1 MNPITAGASVNNR
14 NAFRQQYLNSLR
26 LEISNQTKNLN
37 ANKLFKANGS
47 TGSEP
52 ADTRSVTERYEDID
66 GLKREVRVGLKELTD
81 GLEAENIIAEIS
93 TAELQFLA
101 GHLPFI
107 IGDLKPKWKL
117 GVPAGAFLPYLR
129 KLMRKNI
136 ETEGVDYGLQQPTLA
151 AGGAII
157 TENEAI
163 TLGDI
168 DDFGDELA
176 DIVSMEGVTRAQE
189 QRATEIGRRL
199 RMLRNL
205 RPTAADRAIIADSG
219 DPLALAEYDEDVS
232 LALRDIPSVDAFS
245 HIYDIRPA
253 SEMLRQLSQVLD
265 GIDWGLL
272 QGLKNAVNMFRA
284 QARSPYSEQGRPAER
299 VNPEESLL
307 PQTPLG
313 KVSDLQETELQQSR
327 TAGTDL
333 PSSYVDRPSV
343 VESFKPYEP
352 LSYEISVPDF
362 LDQSYDTKA
371 ELLCLYADQGKF
383 NNMEP
388 QLLHMINLLLEG
400 GNPPE
405 SHLDSFYS
413 KYVALSKLGSLNYSN
428 QGDIRGRPK
437 FQSESAMPEEE
448 PLPARP
454 IPQFQTES
462 AMPEEEETPNFPQG
476 LMASVPMYEYQSFS
490 PKKKKRLISDMLTA
504 GDFDGSEYLE
514 YAKLLVAQ
522 PEPPEDA
529 MDYLY
534 AAYLHQ
540 LSGEAPP
547 PKSNPPSPEKTSSYV
562 PPQQTEEHIQQKL
575 TPNTITANLTP
586 PPFRMPPPD
595 VFAPLSNEEKTQVF
609 LAGMDNG
616 LLNVTD
622 ENFETAKRFYEG
634 LTSGKYNKI
643 STPWLDLFYSP
654 MYAKYKSIGGTGL
667 RGKGRPKTKKNIIFG
682 KGLNV
687 IPQPKVKV
695 SGKNIDLSKGIE
707 SEPAYVPFG
716 THLLNKHKL
725 KDNIVMMRTKK
736 GGAITNIPTQKVSN
750 KLSSVLKTISGGG
763 IPAFDSVADL
773 TADDKDLLHKIA
785 KTSKVSDKLSVPNPN
800 KSKQEEEDNRF
811 NILRGEISIGQDNP
825 QAIKEFKIL
834 LLKFI
839 REGRVPVGQGKAI
852 MEELLLLGH

>member
-1 MNPITAGASVNNR
+1 
-14 NAFRQQYLNSLR
+14 
-26 LEISNQTKNLN
+26 
-37 ANKLFKANGS
+37 
-47 TGSEP
+47 
-52 ADTRSVTERYEDID
+52 
-66 GLKREVRVGLKELTD
+66 
-81 GLEAENIIAEIS
+81 
-93 TAELQFLA
+93 
-101 GHLPFI
+101 
-107 IGDLKPKWKL
+107 
-117 GVPAGAFLPYLR
+117 
-129 KLMRKNI
+129 
-136 ETEGVDYGLQQPTLA
+136 
-151 AGGAII
+151 
-157 TENEAI
+157 
-163 TLGDI
+163 
-168 DDFGDELA
+168 
-176 DIVSMEGVTRAQE
+176 
-189 QRATEIGRRL
+189 
-199 RMLRNL
+199 L
-205 RPTAADRAIIADSG
+205 RPSQEDRVIIADSG

-232 LALRDIPSVDAFS
+232 LALQDIPSVEALS
-245 HIYDIRPA
+245 HIFDERPA
-253 SEMLRQLSQVLD
+253 SEMLRQLSQALD
-265 GIDWGLL
+265 GVDWGLL

-284 QARSPYSEQGRPAER
+284 KARSPYSEQVRPAQR

-313 KVSDLQETELQQSR
+313 RVSDLQETELQQSR

-352 LSYEISVPDF
+352 LSFDISVPDF

-371 ELLCLYADQGKF
+371 ELLCMYAEQGKF

-388 QLLHMINLLLEG
+388 QLLHMINALLEG

-428 QGDIRGRPK
+428 QGDIRARPK

-448 PLPARP
+448 PLPTRP

-462 AMPEEEETPNFPQG
+462 AMPEEEETPIFPQG

-490 PKKKKRLISDMLTA
+490 PQKKKRLISDMLIA
-504 GDFDGSEYLE
+504 GDFDNSEDLA
-514 YAKLLVAQ
+514 YAKALVAQ
-522 PEPPEDA
+522 PEPPEEA

-534 AAYLHQ
+534 ASYLHQ
-540 LSGEAPP
+540 LSGEVPP
-547 PKSNPPSPEKTSSYV
+547 PKSNPPSPEKISSYV
-562 PPQQTEEHIQQKL
+562 PPQQAPFDINANITPSTDTEY
-575 TPNTITANLTP
+575 LTP
-586 PPFRMPPPD
+586 PPPQHLPEHFPSPAL
-595 VFAPLSNEEKTQVF
+595 FAGLTNEGKTQVF
-609 LAGMDNG
+609 LEGMDSG
-616 LLNVTD
+616 LLDATD
-622 ENFETAKRFYEG
+622 EHFETAERFYKG
-634 LTSGKYNKI
+634 IKSGKYKKLAN
-643 STPWLDLFYSP
+643 SWLDMFHQP

-667 RGKGRPKTKKNIIFG
+667 KKAGRPKTKKNIIFG

-687 IPQPKVKV
+687 IPQPTARVT
-695 SGKNIDLSKGIE
+695 GKNIDLSKGIE

-773 TADDKDLLHKIA
+773 TSDDKDLLHKIA